1 MEARPEFPSGW
12 EEDQGDRLFSA
23 DEAPKAAPVRLP
35 VIVGLLALAL
45 IPRAWA
51 ATLHDILCPDAV
63 TYLSLTEKLE
73 AGDGPAAFHREGVN
87 IYPLILLALKH
98 APLDWLA
105 AAKWWSVAMATL
117 AVLPIYGWIRRQFNP
132 VLAILGGVLYAL
144 HPAMVHDSPLI
155 VRDPTFWLLF
165 ALGLYSSWRA
175 VAEIRRRWFLVLAL
189 VFMLA
194 IHLRSEGWFLLPVFV
209 PWAVA
214 RLRLA
219 GGRRRILLAGTLFA
233 AALGPALG
241 WLANEAVFASSK
253 SAPEG
258 DKRHVERLQKLLD
271 GPEESSESS
280 LLVATRRLAVR
291 YVKAIGYLHGL
302 LAIAGLL
309 YWKPRALGASKGPLI
324 LFCLLSAGAI
334 WVACCFVEMDRRYAY
349 PTVIA
354 SLPAMGAGLCLAAS
368 RCSAAANRR
377 RSVHRRDFAFW
388 LLCLLA
394 GSGLLLSAQIVIS
407 PRPLLYDQAAIGRW
421 IRQRLGP
428 GRLIA
433 ASIPE
438 TRLVGYYSGGA
449 TSFFTGPEL
458 LRGAEG
464 GSNRSARP
472 VPDVVLIW
480 IDWRNPGGRKR
491 FERAIQVAADSGYRE
506 VAVENLPEECREM
519 IVLIRKRGC
528 SVPER

>member
-1 MEARPEFPSGW
+1 MDSQPGFPRGW

-23 DEAPKAAPVRLP
+23 GEAPRAAPVRLP

-63 TYLSLTEKLE
+63 TYLSLTEKLA
-73 AGDGPAAFHREGVN
+73 AGDAPTTFHREGIN

-117 AVLPIYGWIRRQFNP
+117 AVLPIYGWLRRQFNP
-132 VLAILGGVLYAL
+132 PLAILGSALYAL

-165 ALGLYSSWRA
+165 AFGLYSSWRA
-175 VAEIRRRWFLVLAL
+175 VAEIRRRWFLAFAL
-189 VFMLA
+189 VFTLA

-214 RLRLA
+214 RLRRA
-219 GGRRRILLAGTLFA
+219 GGQRRILLAGTLFA
-233 AALGPALG
+233 VALGPTLG
-241 WLANEAVFASSK
+241 WLANEAVFAD
-253 SAPEG
+253 PQELPDG
-258 DKRHVERLQKLLD
+258 DKRHVERLQQLLD
-271 GPEESSESS
+271 GPEASSAGS
-280 LLVATRRLAVR
+280 LLAGTRRLVVR
-291 YVKAIGYLHGL
+291 YVKAVGYLHGL
-302 LAIAGLL
+302 LAVAGLL
-309 YWKPRALGASKGPLI
+309 YWKSRALGASKGPLI

-334 WVACCFVEMDRRYAY
+334 WGLCCLIEMDRRYVY

-354 SLPAMGAGLCLAAS
+354 GLPVMGAGLCLAAS
-368 RCSAAANRR
+368 RCSTAANRR
-377 RSVHRRDFAFW
+377 RGVDRRDFAFW

-394 GSGLLLSAQIVIS
+394 CSGLFLSAQIVIS

-421 IRQRLGP
+421 ICQRLGP
-428 GRLIA
+428 GCSIA

-438 TRLVGYYSGGA
+438 TRLVGYYSGGQML
-449 TSFFTGPEL
+449 FFTGPKL
-458 LRGAEG
+458 LLGAEG
-464 GSNRSARP
+464 ESNRSARP
-472 VPDVVLIW
+472 APDVVLLW
-480 IDWRNPGGRKR
+480 IDWRNPEGRKR
-491 FERAIQVAADSGYRE
+491 FERAIQVAADSGYHE
-506 VAVENLPEECREM
+506 VAAESLPEECREM
-519 IVLIRKRGC
+519 IVLIRKRAC
-528 SVPER
+528 PAPDR